1 MMNVI
6 FIGAPGVG
14 KGTYTSKIVGK
25 YGWFHVSPGELLREN
40 VREKTELGNKIA
52 KVMEAGDL
60 INDDLV
66 IGVIK
71 KAIEG
76 KDAVLFDGFPRT
88 VYQAEK
94 LDDFAKPTLIINFV
108 AEEEKIIERLSG
120 RRVCPECEAI
130 FHVKNI
136 PSKVEDICD
145 KCGGNLV
152 QRKDDLPDSIK
163 ERLRVFHELTQP
175 VVEFYKKRPEFKV
188 VDANSDDVNSIVESV
203 MNIIGPQS

>member
-1 MMNVI
+1 MKTVI

-14 KGTYTSKIVGK
+14 KGTYTSKIVDK

-52 KVMEAGDL
+52 AVMQSGDL
-60 INDDLV
+60 IDDDLV

-71 KAIEG
+71 NAIEG
-76 KDAVLFDGFPRT
+76 KDSVLFDGFPRT

-94 LDDFAKPTLIINFV
+94 LDDFAKPSLIINFV
-108 AEEEKIIERLSG
+108 ADEEKIVERLSG

-136 PSKVEDICD
+136 PSKVEGVCD
-145 KCGGNLV
+145 KCSGALV
-152 QRKDDLPDSIK
+152 QRKDDLPEAIK

-175 VVEFYKKRPEFKV
+175 VVEFYREREEFKV
-188 VDANSDDVNSIVESV
+188 VDANSDDVDSIVENT
-203 MNIIGPQS
+203 MNIINVDQ